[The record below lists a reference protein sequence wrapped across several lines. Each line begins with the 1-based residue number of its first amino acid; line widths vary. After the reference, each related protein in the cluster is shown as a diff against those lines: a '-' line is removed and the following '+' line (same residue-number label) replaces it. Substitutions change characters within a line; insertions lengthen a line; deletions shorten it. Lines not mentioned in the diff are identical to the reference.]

1 MAATSSLDHTVFT
14 RGERLVFDN
23 CRLLDGLQPTI
34 EHAAVVVQQGKIAYA
49 GPARDVPGHL
59 RAGATVVDLAGLLV
73 MPGLIDCH
81 AHLVYNGFRN
91 LEEVTRCSI
100 ELATI
105 NGMLNAQ
112 KVIAAGYTTIRDV
125 GTIGNVAVTLR
136 DAIAEKR
143 IPGPRIVAS
152 GQMIC
157 STAGAGDAL
166 PPHWS
171 ASYGFGSIVDG
182 PIEMRKEIRRQI
194 RNGVDN
200 IKLAA
205 SGVEVG
211 PYAYTWMTTFSQE
224 EVTVATEEAH
234 RWGRSVAVHA
244 QSYDSVKFSLRA
256 GVDTVE
262 HGTRLDEECIRMFK
276 ETRTILVPTLCTLY
290 SVLELGVKLNLMRKH
305 REEMAV
311 NEPLW
316 LKSIK
321 MAHEAGIPIAAGG
334 DLGNR
339 YPHGTNA
346 RELEFL
352 VRAGLQPLEA
362 IRAATSVA
370 ALAIKRQ
377 EMIGTLKPDKV
388 ADLLIVDGDPLRDI
402 TVLQD
407 QSRLIAVVQAG
418 ELVAGRLA
426 QREPAARAATPGASG
441 LSREGTAAERVN

>member
-1 MAATSSLDHTVFT
+1 MSPKTTLDRSLFSASGQFVLD
-14 RGERLVFDN
+14 R
-23 CRLLDGLQPTI
+23 CRLLDGRSPVLND
-34 EHAAVVVQQGKIAYA
+34 AAVAVRQGQIAYA
-49 GPARDVPGHL
+49 GHRNDMPANL
-59 RAGATVVDLAGLLV
+59 RADADTVDLGGLTV

-91 LEEVTRCSI
+91 LEEVDRCSI
-100 ELATI
+100 ELATV

-112 KVIAAGYTTIRDV
+112 KVVAAGYTTVRDV

-136 DAIAEKR
+136 DAIAQNR

-152 GQMIC
+152 GQVIC
-157 STAGAGDAL
+157 ATASVGDTL
-166 PPHWS
+166 PPHWK
-171 ASYGFGSIVDG
+171 ASHGFGSIVDG
-182 PIEMRKEIRRQI
+182 PAEMRKEIRRQI

-224 EVTVATEEAH
+224 EVSVAVEEAH

-244 QSYDSVKFSLRA
+244 QSHDSVKFSLRA
-256 GVDTVE
+256 GADTVE
-262 HGTRLDEECIRMFK
+262 HGTRLDEESITMFK
-276 ETRTILVPTLCTLY
+276 ESEAILVPTLCTLF
-290 SVLELGVKLNLMRKH
+290 SVLELGEKLNLMRKH

-316 LKSIK
+316 LKSLS
-321 MAHEAGIPIAAGG
+321 MAHRAGIPIAAGG

-339 YPHGTNA
+339 YQHGTNA

-352 VRAGLQPLEA
+352 VRAGLTPLEA
-362 IRAATSVA
+362 VRAATSVA
-370 ALAIKRQ
+370 ARAIKR
-377 EMIGTLKPDKV
+377 EHTLGTLEAGKV
-388 ADLLIVDGDPLRDI
+388 ADILIVEGDPVAEI

-407 QSRLIAVVQAG
+407 PNRLVAVVVAG
-418 ELVAGRLA
+418 ELVAGRIASRGLLA
-426 QREPAARAATPGASG
+426 
-441 LSREGTAAERVN
+441 